1 MLARLPY
8 HVAGEDLRPALSG
21 DLPAATAKLVSDKS
35 TYEAGEFARLDIVS
49 PFEGL
54 ALVTLEADRVLV
66 SKWVKVS
73 AGTNAAQMEVP
84 EGYSGRAFLSASL
97 VRSSKDAARFLKA
110 YARATAPVTLNM
122 KPRTLGVKLE
132 APAVVPDTRELK
144 VTVKSDAPGRVFLWA
159 VDTGILSLTGYRTP
173 SPVHALL
180 EDRGLQVDTRQTL
193 EGLMP
198 EGMKLPGEAPF
209 GGGFGSAQRRNPNA
223 PQRGES
229 IRMSIAISFE
239 EAAFGC
245 EKAVTVERY
254 ETCDTCHGNGCAPG
268 TSPEVCPDCHG
279 TGTVQVRRQ
288 TPMGVFATS
297 SPCPKC
303 GGKGRII
310 HQPCKDCRGS
320 GMVRKKKTIQASIP
334 AGIDN
339 GQTISIRG
347 QGNAG
352 KNGGPAGDLLITIT
366 VRPHELF
373 RREGTSVLCEAP
385 ITFTQAV
392 LGAELEIPTIDGR
405 VKYTIPEGTQTGTV
419 FRLRGKGIPVLNG
432 RGRGDQYVTVTIET
446 PRDLNR
452 EQKEALKK
460 FSETLGEGNYEKH
473 RSFFGKKK

>member
-1 MLARLPY
+1 MAEQKRDYYEVLGVSRGASEDEIKKAYKKMARKY
-8 HVAGEDLRPALSG
+8 HPDLNPGDKTAEEKFKEVNEAYEVLSDADKKARYDQYGHAGVDPNFGAGGFGGGFDGSFDFG
-21 DLPAATAKLVSDKS
+21 DL
-35 TYEAGEFARLDIVS
+35 GDIFGS
-49 PFEGL
+49 F
-54 ALVTLEADRVLV
+54 
-66 SKWVKVS
+66 
-73 AGTNAAQMEVP
+73 
-84 EGYSGRAFLSASL
+84 
-97 VRSSKDAARFLKA
+97 
-110 YARATAPVTLNM
+110 
-122 KPRTLGVKLE
+122 
-132 APAVVPDTRELK
+132 
-144 VTVKSDAPGRVFLWA
+144 
-159 VDTGILSLTGYRTP
+159 
-173 SPVHALL
+173 
-180 EDRGLQVDTRQTL
+180 
-193 EGLMP
+193 
-198 EGMKLPGEAPF
+198 F
-209 GGGFGSAQRRNPNA
+209 GGGFGGGRRTNPNA

-385 ITFTQAV
+385 ITFTQAG
-392 LGAELEIPTIDGR
+392 LGAELEIPTIDGK
-405 VKYTIPEGTQTGTV
+405 VKYTLPEGTQSGTT
-419 FRLRGKGIPVLNG
+419 FRLKGKGIPSING
-432 RGRGDQYVTVTIET
+432 RGRGDQYVTVYIET
-446 PRDLNR
+446 PKNLNK

-460 FSETLGEGNYEKH
+460 FAETMGESNYEEQKK
-473 RSFFGKKK
+473 FFKKFKK